1 MIILDTTVLSALMRR
16 SEQPAIVAWFN
27 DQDVERLYTTVI
39 SLQELRYG
47 IELLPASRRRRVMER
62 DLHLTLDQ
70 DLNSRVV
77 AFDAD
82 AALTT
87 AMIAARRYKA
97 GQPTGLAD
105 TQIAGIAVSRGA
117 SVATHNV
124 RHFSD
129 LPVRIIDPS
138 SAIV

>member
-16 SEQPAIVAWFN
+16 SEQPAIISWFN
-27 DQDVERLYTTVI
+27 DQDVEQLSTTVI

-62 DLHLTLDQ
+62 DLRLTLDQ
-70 DLNSRVV
+70 ELKSRVIPFE
-77 AFDAD
+77 AN
-82 AALTT
+82 AALSA

-97 GQPTGLAD
+97 GRPAGLAD
-105 TQIAGIAVSRGA
+105 TQIAGIAVSLGA
-117 SVATHNV
+117 AIATHNV

-129 LPVRIIDPS
+129 LPIPVIDPRPETR
-138 SAIV
+138 